1 MKRTWWTAAAIGLL
15 AACVTAC
22 GSDKYL
28 LADLCNKL
36 QSCGALSLRN
46 VSTVSQCIANG
57 RQQLSQFVQ
66 LNGGDISAADQAT
79 AIAAQA
85 IEQCLTI
92 SDCPGFSNC
101 VITLVNADL
110 PP

>member
-1 MKRTWWTAAAIGLL
+1 MKRTSWTAAAIGLL
-15 AACVTAC
+15 AACVTGC
-22 GSDKYL
+22 GNDKNL
-28 LADLCNKL
+28 LADFCNKL
-36 QSCGALSLRN
+36 QSCGELSLRN

-57 RQQLSQFVQ
+57 REQMSLFLQ
-66 LNGGDISAADQAT
+66 LNGGDVAAADQAT

-85 IEQCLTI
+85 MEQCLTI

-101 VITLVNADL
+101 VITQVNADL

>member
-1 MKRTWWTAAAIGLL
+1 MKRTSWTAAAIGLL
-15 AACVTAC
+15 AACATGC
-22 GSDKYL
+22 SNDKNL

-36 QSCGALSLRN
+36 ESCGELSLRN
-46 VSTVSQCIANG
+46 VSTVSQCIANS

-66 LNGGDISAADQAT
+66 LNGGDVSAADQAT

-85 IEQCLTI
+85 MEQCLTI

-101 VITLVNADL
+101 VITLVNGDL